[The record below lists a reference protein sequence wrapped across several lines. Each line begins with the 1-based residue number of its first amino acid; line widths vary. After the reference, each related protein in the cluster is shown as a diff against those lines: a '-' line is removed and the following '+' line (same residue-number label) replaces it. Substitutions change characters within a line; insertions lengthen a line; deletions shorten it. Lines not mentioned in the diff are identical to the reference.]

1 MKSLIVLFG
10 VAAASLSA
18 VMVRWSTAPSLILVF
33 YRMCIA
39 VLMLLPVVLLRHR
52 DEVKHLTWKMIWP
65 CLCSGVF
72 LGLHFSTYFQSLRMT
87 SMSSAVVLV
96 NTEALFVALGSVLV
110 LRKKLTKRGI
120 IAVLLAFAGSVV
132 VATAGSSGGQEMLSG
147 DMMALAGAF
156 CIAVYTMIGT
166 VCLRHMSTM
175 VYTTIVYAM
184 AAVTTLVIALVSG
197 TPIFGYEPI
206 NYLTALGMAVFCTLL
221 GHNIFSWGLKYLSPP
236 FIATL
241 KLAEPIF
248 ATIWGLT
255 LFHEVPGVKEL
266 LGGAI
271 IIGGIALY
279 SSSDTE
285 A

>member
-18 VMVRWSTAPSLILVF
+18 VLARWSTAPSMILVF
-33 YRMCIA
+33 YRMCFA

-52 DEVKHLTWKMIWP
+52 DEVKKLTWHKIWP
-65 CLCSGVF
+65 CLISGVF
-72 LGLHFSTYFQSLRMT
+72 LGLHFTTYFQSLHMT

-96 NTEALFVALGSVLV
+96 NTEALFVAVGSVLV
-110 LRKKLTKRGI
+110 LHKKLTKRGV
-120 IAVLLAFAGSVV
+120 IALLLAFGGSVV
-132 VATAGSSGGQEMLSG
+132 VATTGSSGGQEMLSG
-147 DMMALAGAF
+147 DLLALAGAF

-166 VCLRHMSTM
+166 VCLRQMSTM
-175 VYTTIVYAM
+175 VYTTMVYA
-184 AAVTTLVIALVSG
+184 AAGVTVLLIALVSG
-197 TPIFGYEPI
+197 TPVFGYEPI
-206 NYLTALGMAVFCTLL
+206 NFLTALGMAVFCTLL
-221 GHNIFSWGLKYLSPP
+221 GHNIFSWGLKYLAPP

-248 ATIWGLT
+248 ATIWGL
-255 LFHEVPGVKEL
+255 LFFHETPGVWEL
-266 LGGAI
+266 IGGAV

>member
-18 VMVRWSTAPSLILVF
+18 VLVRWSTAPSLILVF

-39 VLMLLPVVLLRHR
+39 TLMLLPVVLVRHR
-52 DEVKHLTWKMIWP
+52 DEVRQLTWHKIWP

-72 LGLHFSTYFQSLRMT
+72 LGLHFATYFQSLRMT

-110 LRKKLTKRGI
+110 LRKKLTKRGM
-120 IAVLLAFAGSVV
+120 IAVLLAFGGSVI
-132 VATAGSSGGQEMLSG
+132 VATTGSSGGQEMLSG

-166 VCLRHMSTM
+166 VCLRHLSTM
-175 VYTTIVYAM
+175 VYTTMVYAM
-184 AAVTTLVIALVSG
+184 AAVTVLVIALVSG
-197 TPIFGYEPI
+197 TPVFGYEPV
-206 NYLTALGMAVFCTLL
+206 NYLTALAMAVFCTLL

-255 LFHEVPGVKEL
+255 LFHETPGVMEL
-266 LGGAI
+266 VGGAV

>member
-10 VAAASLSA
+10 VAAASLSS
-18 VMVRWSTAPSLILVF
+18 VLVRWSTAPSLILVF
-33 YRMCIA
+33 YRMCFA
-39 VLMLLPVVLLRHR
+39 TLMLAPVVLRRHR
-52 DEVKHLTWKMIWP
+52 DEVRQLTWKAIWP

-72 LGLHFSTYFQSLRMT
+72 LGLHFATYFQSLRMT

-110 LRKKLTKRGI
+110 LHKKLTKRGI
-120 IAVLLAFAGSVV
+120 IAVLLAFGGSVI
-132 VATAGSSGGQEMLSG
+132 VATTGSSGGQEMLSG
-147 DMMALAGAF
+147 DMMALTGAF

-166 VCLRHMSTM
+166 VCLRRLSTM
-175 VYTTIVYAM
+175 VYTTMVYAM
-184 AAVTTLVIALVSG
+184 AAVTVLVIALVSG
-197 TPIFGYEPI
+197 TPVFGYEPV
-206 NYLTALGMAVFCTLL
+206 NFLTALAMAVVCTLL

-255 LFHEVPGVKEL
+255 LFHETPGVLEL
-266 LGGAI
+266 VGGAV

-279 SSSDTE
+279 STSDTE